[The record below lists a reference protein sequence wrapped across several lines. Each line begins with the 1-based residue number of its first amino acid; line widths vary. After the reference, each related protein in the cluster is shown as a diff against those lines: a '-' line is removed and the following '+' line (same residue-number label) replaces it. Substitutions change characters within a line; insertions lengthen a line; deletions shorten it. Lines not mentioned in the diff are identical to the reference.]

1 MKEIKNTENISNG
14 SLIAK
19 NVIFNLMGYGLPL
32 LLAIIIIPTLI
43 KNLGDEKFGI
53 LTLAWV
59 IIGYFSFFDFGI
71 SRALTKIVAEKI
83 GVKKL
88 EEIPSIFW
96 TSFFMMLSVSILVTI
111 ILLFLAPFLVQNIFK
126 ISDSLQSEALN
137 AFYVLIISI
146 PIVTTTAGI
155 RGVLEAYQKF
165 AVINILRT
173 ILGISSFLVPLICLI
188 FTNNLFWIV
197 VFLAIIRV
205 IIWIAYFRQ
214 AFLLN
219 KKLRSKIEFKINM
232 IKPILKFSGWITV
245 SNIIVPFFVYSDRF
259 LIGSLVS
266 AEAITFYATPYEVV
280 SKLLLIP
287 GAIAGVLFP
296 AISSSFLTDPN
307 FTKKISTQ
315 AVKFIFIILFP
326 ILFVFFSFASEGLEL
341 WLGPRFAIQSTIILR
356 LLAVGVLFNSLAYIP
371 YAFIEGIGR
380 PDITAK
386 IQLVELPIFLVAI
399 YYMTISK
406 GIYGVALVWM
416 IRMII
421 DSIILFFVAGR
432 LKLAYIDLNIILKSS
447 IFLLLIIITVSTM
460 YIEII
465 LLKGVLVFLV
475 ITSFL
480 FITWKYLIRNEEK
493 EFLTSKLELFFKKKS
508 V

>member
-1 MKEIKNTENISNG
+1 MKERKSSQNISSG
-14 SLIAK
+14 TLIAK
-19 NVIFNLMGYGLPL
+19 NVIFNLLGYGLPL
-32 LLAIIIIPTLI
+32 LLALIIIPVLI

-71 SRALTKIVAEKI
+71 GRALTKIVAEKI
-83 GVKKL
+83 GIDCT

-96 TSFFMMLSVSILVTI
+96 TSFFMMLAVSVFITI
-111 ILLFLAPFLVQNIFK
+111 ILLFFAPYLVQNLFK
-126 ISDSLQSEALN
+126 ISESLQDEALN
-137 AFYVLIISI
+137 AFYILIISI

-165 AVINILRT
+165 AVINVLRT

-197 VFLAIIRV
+197 LFLAIIRV
-205 IIWIAYFRQ
+205 IIWISYFKQSFR
-214 AFLLN
+214 LN
-219 KKLRSKIEFKINM
+219 ENLSSKIEFKFEM

-245 SNIIVPFFVYSDRF
+245 SNFIVPFFVYSDRF
-259 LIGSLVS
+259 LIGALVS

-296 AISSSFLTDPN
+296 AISASFLSDPD

-315 AVKFIFIILFP
+315 AVKYIFIILFP
-326 ILFVFFSFASEGLEL
+326 ILFIIFAFASEGLAL
-341 WLGPRFAIQSTIILR
+341 WLGARFAVQSTVILR

-386 IQLVELPIFLVAI
+386 IQLVELPLFLVAI
-399 YYMTISK
+399 YFMTIST

-421 DSIILFFVAGR
+421 DSLILFFVAGK
-432 LKLAYIDLNIILKSS
+432 LKLSNLNFNINKSVII
-447 IFLLLIIITVSTM
+447 IFLISFLTVST
-460 YIEII
+460 IFINSL
-465 LLKGVLVFLV
+465 LLKSILVFSTLAIFV
-475 ITSFL
+475 
-480 FITWKYLIRNEEK
+480 FITWTYFLKSVEK
-493 EFLTSKLELFFKKKS
+493 EFLFSKLNLLFKS
-508 V
+508 KQT